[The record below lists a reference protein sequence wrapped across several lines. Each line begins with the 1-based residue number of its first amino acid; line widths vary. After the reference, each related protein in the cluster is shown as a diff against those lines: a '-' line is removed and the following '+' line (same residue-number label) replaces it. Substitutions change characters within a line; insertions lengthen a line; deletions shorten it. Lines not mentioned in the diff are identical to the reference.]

1 MKVQINLD
9 ENQKET
15 LVTITTD
22 KITDEILEL
31 QKQLQSADRN
41 KSYIKGYL
49 EDEVYL
55 IPTEDIETIYSE
67 NKKVFVRSNDKVYE
81 LKQRLYEIE
90 EILPS
95 KYFVRISSSEIVNFK
110 KVKNMNFKLTGTIL
124 INFNSGNYSYA
135 SRRYIK
141 KIKEYLDI

>member
-15 LVTITTD
+15 LVTITTNQ
-22 KITDEILEL
+22 ITDEIIEL
-31 QKQLQSADRN
+31 QKQLQSADKN
-41 KSYIKGYL
+41 KNYIKGYL

-55 IPTEDIETIYSE
+55 IPTEEIETIYSE
-67 NKKVFVRSNDKVYE
+67 NKKVFVRSQNKVYE
-81 LKQRLYEIE
+81 IKQRLYEIE
-90 EILPS
+90 EVLPS
-95 KYFVRISSSEIVNFK
+95 NYFVRISSSEIVNFK
-110 KVKNMNFKLTGTIL
+110 MVKNMNFKLTGTIL

-141 KIKEYLDI
+141 KIKEYLDL